1 LSEYYETGVAVR
13 PIFFGWKVVAAAFTT
28 ALFAYG
34 AGLYG
39 PSVFLHALQAMHG
52 WAIAVISAAITAQF
66 LFSAAVVA
74 FLADAHRRF
83 GVAAVTRAGTVAFC
97 LGLIGW
103 GFANTPWHLFAA
115 ALFTGAGYATMS
127 GAGIIAMVSPWFERQ
142 RPAAL
147 SHAFNGASLS
157 GVIFVPLW
165 TILIDKL
172 GLAAA
177 ATSVSAAMLLVIW
190 SLAGRYLRPTPDSIG
205 LAPDGAPM
213 PGAGMEPPVRPPRR
227 FRALI
232 FEHRFIT
239 LSAAF
244 AMAIFAQ
251 IGLITHL
258 ITRLAP
264 EIGEGL
270 AAFAVTLATACA
282 VAGRLLLAGLMGS
295 SNRRLVAAANFVM
308 QGCGAMLLAFGSG
321 LGALLAGC
329 VLLGLGVG
337 NVVSLPPLIAQV
349 EFERAD
355 VPRII
360 SLLTAVNQAVFAF
373 APAVIGALHDGFGSY
388 AVPFAVAAS
397 ILFMAG
403 VVIFAGAAPRLPARA
418 NG

>member
-1 LSEYYETGVAVR
+1 MR
-13 PIFFGWKVVAAAFTT
+13 PIFFGWKVVAAAFTA

-39 PSVFLHALQAMHG
+39 PSVFLHALQALHG
-52 WAIAVISAAITAQF
+52 WTIAIISAAITMQF
-66 LFSAAVVA
+66 LFSAAMVA

-97 LGLIGW
+97 LGLVGW
-103 GFANTPWHLFAA
+103 GLASTPWHLFAA
-115 ALFTGAGYATMS
+115 ALLTGAGYATMS

-165 TILIDKL
+165 TILIDRL
-172 GLAAA
+172 GLTAAA
-177 ATSVSAAMLLVIW
+177 ITVSAAMLVVLW
-190 SLAGRYLRPTPDSIG
+190 SLAGRYLRPTPDAMG

-213 PGAGMEPPVRPPRR
+213 PRVGTEPQARPPRP

-244 AMAIFAQ
+244 AMALFAQ

-264 EIGEGL
+264 EVGEGI
-270 AAFAVTLATACA
+270 AAFAVSLATACA
-282 VAGRLLLAGLMGS
+282 VVGRLLLAGSIGAA
-295 SNRRLVAAANFVM
+295 NRRFVAAANFAM

-321 LGALLAGC
+321 LVPLLGGC

-337 NVVSLPPLIAQV
+337 NIVSLPPLIAQV
-349 EFERAD
+349 EFDRAD
-355 VPRII
+355 VPRVM
-360 SLLTAVNQAVFAF
+360 SLVTAVNQALFAF
-373 APAVIGALHDGFGSY
+373 APAVIGALHDAVGNY
-388 AVPFAVAAS
+388 AVPFAFAAAV
-397 ILFMAG
+397 LFMAG
-403 VVIFAGAAPRLPARA
+403 VVIFAGGAVPQLSARD
-418 NG
+418 NS